1 MNMKKRFLFILLIS
15 LLLGTQTKAQS
26 LSTFTMK
33 IGPKVG
39 VNLANLSGTQTF
51 ENVSMKTSLN
61 GGVVFNMRWGQ
72 RHLSSAFGTGVFGIQ
87 PEILFSMQGANVDG
101 KSVNLNYLMVPV
113 MIKFYATE
121 CFNIEMGPEFALL
134 ISDPGKVNRE
144 MFTYDLRNL
153 SGGKDVA
160 LAIGMG
166 YDFDFG
172 LSINARY
179 NYGISQL
186 AGNLPWKNSVIQIS
200 LSWLLTLNL

>member
-1 MNMKKRFLFILLIS
+1 MKKRFLFILLIS

-33 IGPKVG
+33 VGPKVG

-72 RHLSSAFGTGVFGIQ
+72 RHLTSAFGTGVFGIQ

-121 CFNIEMGPEFALL
+121 CFNIEIGPEFALL

-166 YDFDFG
+166 YDFDSG

>member
-1 MNMKKRFLFILLIS
+1 MKKRFLFILLII

-121 CFNIEMGPEFALL
+121 CFNIEIGPEFALL

-166 YDFDFG
+166 YDFDSG

>member
-1 MNMKKRFLFILLIS
+1 MKKRFLFILLIS

-72 RHLSSAFGTGVFGIQ
+72 RHLSSAFGTGFFGIQ
-87 PEILFSMQGANVDG
+87 PEMLFSMQGANVDG

>member
-1 MNMKKRFLFILLIS
+1 MKKRFLFILLIS

>member
-1 MNMKKRFLFILLIS
+1 MKKRFLFILLIS

-121 CFNIEMGPEFALL
+121 CFNIEIGPEFALL

-166 YDFDFG
+166 YDFDSG

>member
-1 MNMKKRFLFILLIS
+1 MKKRFLFILLIS

-33 IGPKVG
+33 VGPKVG
-39 VNLANLSGTQTF
+39 LNLANLSGTQTF

-179 NYGISQL
+179 NYGVSQL